1 MLRNTYLSFAD
12 FVSHRLSNS
21 LHRLLKIPHQ
31 NHSQKETLDH
41 MTSNQHFHRGEP
53 FFRQSSPK
61 RSSVVGALSA
71 PLFFFFF
78 AQVDNVNFFAGLK
91 DSPLKSQRI
100 VDGAQVLSN
109 V

>member
-1 MLRNTYLSFAD
+1 M
-12 FVSHRLSNS
+12 
-21 LHRLLKIPHQ
+21 
-31 NHSQKETLDH
+31 
-41 MTSNQHFHRGEP
+41 
-53 FFRQSSPK
+53 
-61 RSSVVGALSA
+61 VGALSA

-78 AQVDNVNFFAGLK
+78 AQVDNVNFFAGSK